1 MRSEENMYFDGKSKI
16 CPICGGKIIHPYTG
30 LVTSEQLEE
39 ESKSCIWIECVD
51 EGGGTIGYTPCCKG
65 TYKGANQ

>member
-1 MRSEENMYFDGKSKI
+1 MYFDGNSKI
-16 CPICGGKIIHPYTG
+16 CPICGGKIIHSYTG

-39 ESKSCIWIECVD
+39 ESKSCIWIECID
-51 EGGGTIGYTPCCKG
+51 EGRSTIGYMPCCKG

>member
-1 MRSEENMYFDGKSKI
+1 MKMFKKI
-16 CPICGGKIIHPYTG
+16 RNELLILSVIP
-30 LVTSEQLEE
+30 VEE

-51 EGGGTIGYTPCCKG
+51 EGRSTIGYIPCCKG

>member
-1 MRSEENMYFDGKSKI
+1 MIIYKRKARGRMYFDGNSKI

-39 ESKSCIWIECVD
+39 EKQQVKEILE
-51 EGGGTIGYTPCCKG
+51 
-65 TYKGANQ
+65 